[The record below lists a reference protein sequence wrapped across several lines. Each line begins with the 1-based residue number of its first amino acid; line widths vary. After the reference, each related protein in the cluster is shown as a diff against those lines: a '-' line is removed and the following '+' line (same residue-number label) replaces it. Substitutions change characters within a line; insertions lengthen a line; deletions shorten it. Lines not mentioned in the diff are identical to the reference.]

1 MKLAEIQTIN
11 EITPIEGADRIE
23 IAKVQGW
30 QSVVV
35 RGQYNVGDRIIFI
48 PIDTVLQPAVWNSYL
63 HDKQD
68 PTKPIRVRTIRL
80 KGVVSQGLIFPL
92 RILPEEYINSDI
104 GTDISSIINVLKYE
118 KPVPAQLAGQVKG
131 NFPTHLVSKTDEDN
145 LKSNIKVL
153 EELKNCDTIVI
164 TEKCDGTSA
173 TFIKELDGTFRVCS
187 RNLELKDTE
196 ENIYWKMTRKYDLYN
211 LMDNGMVIAGEIVG
225 NGIQGNPM
233 KLKDV
238 ELFVFNIKTL
248 NDDSYLSYDD
258 MCLKLKNTNLNV
270 VKVITKITNN
280 DIKAITLDYLQKLAN
295 EQKYG
300 NSPAEGIVIRGY
312 KNNKTVYSQKL
323 QKMLSVKIIN
333 EYYKD

>member
-1 MKLAEIQTIN
+1 MKNKIKL
-11 EITPIEGADRIE
+11 D
-23 IAKVQGW
+23 V
-30 QSVVV
+30 
-35 RGQYNVGDRIIFI
+35 
-48 PIDTVLQPAVWNSYL
+48 
-63 HDKQD
+63 
-68 PTKPIRVRTIRL
+68 
-80 KGVVSQGLIFPL
+80 
-92 RILPEEYINSDI
+92 

-118 KPVPAQLAGQVKG
+118 KPIPAHLAGQVAG
-131 NFPTHLVSKTDEDN
+131 DFPTHLVSKTDEDN
-145 LKSNIKVL
+145 LKSNIEVL
-153 EELKNCDTIVI
+153 DELKSCDTIVI

-196 ENIYWKMTRKYDLYN
+196 SNVHWQMARKYDLYN
-211 LMDNGMVIAGEIVG
+211 LLDNGMVIAGEIVG

-238 ELFVFNIKTL
+238 ELFVFNIKNL
-248 NDDSYLSYDD
+248 NDNLYLSYDD
-258 MCLKLKNTNLNV
+258 MCLKLIHTNLSM

-280 DIKAITLDYLQKLAN
+280 DIKDITLDYLQKLAN

-300 NSPAEGIVIRGY
+300 NFPAEGIVIRGY

-333 EYYKD
+333 QNYKD